1 MIVLQL
7 ITISKSI
14 MLFFFQLCLKKCE
27 NHPYFV
33 TVLPSHSHSP
43 YLRSCLMFPF
53 AILVLHFLLTC
64 RPVYTSVG
72 LHCSLSLP
80 PSLLLSVSGCVHVK
94 LHSLTSESSV
104 RSPTGCLSVLQTPA
118 CVTSP
123 SYLAR
128 QQEFSIDLVSL

>member
-1 MIVLQL
+1 MIVLQV

-14 MLFFFQLCLKKCE
+14 MFWFFSIVLKNVKII
-27 NHPYFV
+27 PI
-33 TVLPSHSHSP
+33 LSP
-43 YLRSCLMFPF
+43 YCPAIVTLRTFDPVLCSLLPF
-53 AILVLHFLLTC
+53 LCFISSSHAGQSTHLLDC
-64 RPVYTSVG
+64 IV
-72 LHCSLSLP
+72 LSLP

-118 CVTSP
+118 CVTAP